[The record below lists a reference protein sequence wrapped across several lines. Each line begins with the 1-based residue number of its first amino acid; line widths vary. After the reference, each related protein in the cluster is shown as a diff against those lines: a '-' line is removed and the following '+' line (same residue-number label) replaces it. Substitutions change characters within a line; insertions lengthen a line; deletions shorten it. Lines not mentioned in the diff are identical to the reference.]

1 MFADP
6 FPVLPGRQQAW
17 ALCSMVGLGGLA
29 SGSSWPCL
37 PVTLWA

>member
-6 FPVLPGRQQAW
+6 CPVLPGRQQAW
-17 ALCSMVGLGGLA
+17 ALCGMVGLGGPA

-37 PVTLWA
+37 PVTLRA